1 MPNRHIFT
9 RYGLIGD
16 NLDLKKNID
25 LEIDKEGRIINIS
38 NSNPEKSIDLN
49 ENELNMMM
57 IPGFINSHVHVGDSF
72 AKEMGF
78 NKDLIDVVAPPNG
91 IKHKLLRQTSEH
103 VKIKGIKKAVLE
115 MLSNGITTFIDFREN
130 GIEGLTLLKKAL
142 KESQMNYL
150 ALGRFNNEND
160 IDSVYDLANGIG
172 LVSYK
177 HVSKAMREK
186 LKSKK
191 AKNNK
196 IIACH
201 CAENVKNDVLISEM
215 FKDKLIDVIVHGTQF
230 SKSDLE
236 RLKKNDLSL
245 VLCPRCNGYF
255 GVGFPPITEIL
266 KLQIPISLGTDNLMA
281 NSLNLFEE
289 MRYLHGISRV
299 MDKSVELNAREL
311 LKMVTINAARNF
323 KLGDKIGS
331 ILEGKS
337 ANFFT
342 IDLSEPNFFS
352 HQIDSNNIYPLIVQ
366 RTRSENIKQTYIKGE
381 LAFERK

>member
-25 LEIDKEGRIINIS
+25 LEIDKEGRIMNILY
-38 NSNPEKSIDLN
+38 SNPGKNIELS
-49 ENELNMMM
+49 ENDDNLLM
-57 IPGFINSHVHVGDSF
+57 IPGLINSHMHVGDSF
-72 AKEMGF
+72 AKEVGF
-78 NKDLIDVVAPPNG
+78 NKELIEVVAPPNG
-91 IKHKLLRQTSEH
+91 IKHKLLKQTSKD
-103 VKIKGIKKAVLE
+103 VKIKGIQKAVLE

-130 GIEGLTLLKKAL
+130 GIDGLTLLKKAL

-201 CAENVKNDVLISEM
+201 CAENVRNDALITEM
-215 FKDKLIDVIVHGTQF
+215 FKDKLIDVIVHGTKF
-230 SKSDLE
+230 NKNDLE
-236 RLKKNDLSL
+236 LLKKNNLSL
-245 VLCPRCNGYF
+245 ILCPRCNGYF
-255 GVGFPPITEIL
+255 GVGFPPIIEIL
-266 KLQIPISLGTDNLMA
+266 KLQIPISLGTDNMMA
-281 NSLNLFEE
+281 NSTDLFEE

-299 MDKSVELNAREL
+299 MDKTVELDARKL
-311 LKMVTINAARNF
+311 LKMITINAARNF
-323 KLGDKIGS
+323 KLGDEIGS

-342 IDLSEPNFFS
+342 INLDEPNYYS
-352 HQIDSNNIYPLIVQ
+352 HQIDSNNIYSFIVQ

-381 LAFERK
+381 PAFERK